1 MAEVHTLRISFDGAL
16 QPGPQP
22 WMWATVEVVLEYEGP
37 TRPTVTVRTPVPFAG
52 QGVFEMRE
60 LAWAAFREAL
70 EGALAAGAGK
80 SAEQLSFSG
89 A

>member
-1 MAEVHTLRISFDGAL
+1 MTDIHTLRISFDGAL
-16 QPGPQP
+16 QPGPKP
-22 WMWATVEVVLEYEGP
+22 WMWATVEVVLDGDGA
-37 TRPTVTVRTPVPFAG
+37 TRPTVSAQVPVPFEG

-60 LAWAAFREAL
+60 LAWTAFREAL

-80 SAEQLSFSG
+80 TAQQLSFTG